1 MIPVGTYDRASG
13 CDLYLTTAALEKKR
27 GRHALVRRGCFLIMV
42 DCDFAACL
50 DYTTEMRIQIDV
62 TERGCHDRRAVFFRH
77 RFPCAYAKYLM
88 ESFRILIICLVFI
101 PHTDEGHCIRIL
113 FFRAVIHIENAGRNR
128 FVVSFFFYGKWGYV
142 LFPGGC
148 VCQGVL
154 FFHTILYH
162 GGCLAGL
169 P

>member
-1 MIPVGTYDRASG
+1 
-13 CDLYLTTAALEKKR
+13 
-27 GRHALVRRGCFLIMV
+27 MV
-42 DCDFAACL
+42 DCDLAACL

-62 TERGCHDRRAVFFRH
+62 TERGCHDRRAVCFRH

-113 FFRAVIHIENAGRNR
+113 FFRAVIHIENAGRDR
-128 FVVSFFFYGKWGYV
+128 FIVSFFFYGKWGYV

-154 FFHTILYH
+154 FFHTFLYH